1 MNHHI
6 IIDFEF
12 TPVTSR
18 FVDRKKLQYEI
29 IEIGAVKL
37 NDDYQLIDSFSS
49 YVHPI
54 YSTLDEYCSFLTGI
68 TNRHLAGA
76 PKFAGA
82 ISALYEWIGTDDF
95 KIYEWSNSDKHQFYG
110 ECKLKNCK
118 DRFEILCTK
127 EWIDL
132 QKEFS
137 VKSKIKSAVNLQD
150 ALSKLNL
157 FFEGQAHRACDDAL
171 NTARILQIMENGNE
185 FEERISSSRKLEISF
200 NTCSSTLG
208 DLFSNKLDLLYDLA
222 V

>member
-1 MNHHI
+1 MNHI
-6 IIDFEF
+6 VIDFEF
-12 TPVTSR
+12 TPVTSN
-18 FVDRKKLQYEI
+18 FVDRKVLKYEI

-37 NDDYQLIDSFSS
+37 NDNYELIDSFSS

-54 YSTLDEYCSFLTGI
+54 YSKLDEYCTFLTGI

-82 ISALYEWIGTDDF
+82 ISALYEWIGNDDF
-95 KIYEWSNSDKHQFYG
+95 SIYEWSNSDKHQFSG
-110 ECKLKNCK
+110 ECRLKNCEK
-118 DRFEILCTK
+118 SFDALCMK

-137 VKSKIKSAVNLQD
+137 LKSKIRSAVNLQD

-171 NTARILQIMENGNE
+171 NTARILQIMKNGNE
-185 FEERISSSRKLEISF
+185 FEERISSYGSPVITVKP
-200 NTCSSTLG
+200 CSSTLG
-208 DLFSNKLDLLYDLA
+208 DLFSDKLDLLYDLA